1 MLSLSRSIPQL
12 EDLDAVFFSSGRA
25 DAKRSEPTQFF
36 DVLRIDVA
44 FGLKSHGAFGDKV
57 C

>member
-25 DAKRSEPTQFF
+25 DAKRSEPTQFL